1 MIFFLRILRPP
12 RSTRTDTLFPY
23 TTLVR
28 SGLVARPG
36 RSAQRTPVQRR
47 EREPPHER
55 RQPVVDG
62 LRGGRARRVFLDA
75 SLVAGERSRRGPAHA
90 RGDRPLDDDVGA
102 RGPEVGATGFG
113 KGNGAIEER
122 HGLSCGWRITQGR
135 PAGPRPPPAPGR

>member
-62 LRGGRARRVFLDA
+62 LRRGRARRVFLDA
-75 SLVAGERSRRGPAHA
+75 SLVAGERSRRGLEPAT
-90 RGDRPLDDDVGA
+90 GDRPLDDAVGA
-102 RGPEVGATGFG
+102 RLPEVGATGFG
-113 KGNGAIEER
+113 SVIRPLYASHRLSSVLLISL
-122 HGLSCGWRITQGR
+122 GLFLWK
-135 PAGPRPPPAPGR
+135 